1 MIVGAKGEA
10 ERSFTAGRH
19 GQMVRRRRRRPAPP
33 EILFGRSLSVRQ
45 VRGPQA
51 DSKQSECKKNGLKQ
65 VAGMP
70 DCLRPYLFHSCGRL
84 LVYSAFRQ
92 RGGFRFVGFAV
103 RHDGGGLNFGMLY
116 SLAQGTYRKPG
127 CRSRDPDYVRK
138 KFFELCQRPPFQRCL
153 QLRPQTCRTY
163 NVYLQPGQYR
173 VVMSNRH
180 TLLTPKSVVLT
191 PYEFFIGKIVSG
203 HPQPK

>member
-51 DSKQSECKKNGLKQ
+51 DSKQSECKKNGIKQ
-65 VAGMP
+65 VAGTP
-70 DCLRPYLFHSCGRL
+70 DCLRRYLFHSCGRL
-84 LVYSAFRQ
+84 LVYSSFRQ
-92 RGGFRFVGFAV
+92 RGGF
-103 RHDGGGLNFGMLY
+103 
-116 SLAQGTYRKPG
+116 
-127 CRSRDPDYVRK
+127 RSRDPDYVRK

-163 NVYLQPGQYR
+163 NVYLQPGQYC